1 MRHITYVD
9 PGVMSY
15 DESLAANIAGL
26 QHGPLPTPN
35 PNDRI
40 GLYLGNLAG
49 IVKKNV
55 LPKTPLSRVE
65 KYLAYICGVYN
76 EYPYAPQNE
85 IELYLAAIAGV
96 YNENLPEPQTRLG
109 YLLKIIA
116 DNGEDYIVS
125 SQWGEVIT
133 VYNTIGRKFDGFR
146 LFGRSAQKT
155 YSGSNILN
163 RHFLSTHSV
172 SSGLRAIYIDALS
185 LVSFDGVFDS
195 DYNHVRPYVYIALKN
210 LEVGC
215 IYRAITDNSK
225 IECSIRT
232 VTSNENGTNNPQI
245 TVTQE
250 VISKGVCVLFLLNT
264 TTFKVGDKAHE
275 AAHVMLYKVAGSE
288 TLTIEPYTGEKSS
301 PNPDYPQDI
310 VSVGESVNLLDGMMW
325 YPGFIED
332 TPGSIPDIVS
342 DSSNPKAVYSDPIPL
357 VAETTYSFVID
368 KTHSS
373 NYSLKTF
380 SSSGVLISNDKKDTA
395 FVPVQNEDYCRIQ
408 YLDVAAADLTNDRF
422 HIEDTTIIVQESGG
436 NLFNIEDAEIIKIPG
451 VTIVKDESGFLING
465 ILESSNKYH
474 VFYSENIKLV
484 NGRYYIPGYDNSPI
498 GHSDVVITY
507 HDGSTKAVQS
517 GAILM
522 DDSVKKSTIQIRFI
536 LKCENGL
543 VTYNDFH
550 LSFQIFREAT
560 PYPPNVYKGI
570 KLLNYPTLNGLPGIK
585 IIDSLL
591 PYYTPNYTDKN
602 GVNWYCDEI
611 DFARGV
617 YIARLDRKRITL
629 HKNIHS
635 QYYNGYR
642 YVTYQT
648 EQDFSNALLE
658 SESIMLSSK
667 FKYNINAGLAN
678 AKDNQ
683 PGIRINRDYNMAV
696 AELCDTPIDEAPT
709 TIETEIIYAITPIE
723 TPLSPEIIAKFQ
735 EFMMYGEVTQVYNDA
750 DAMMELKYR
759 VKNISKYRM
768 QRRSSSRE

>member
-1 MRHITYVD
+1 MSRITYVD

-35 PNDRI
+35 PTDRI

-49 IVKKNV
+49 VVGQNA

-96 YNENLPEPQTRLG
+96 YNGNLSEPQTRLG

-116 DNGEDYIVS
+116 DNGEDYTLS

-133 VYNTIGRKFDGFR
+133 AYNTIERRFDGFR
-146 LFGRSAQKT
+146 LFGKSRQRMYT
-155 YSGSNILN
+155 GSNIFPEIIFDN
-163 RHFLSTHSV
+163 IFTTNM
-172 SSGLRAIYIDALS
+172 GLRACITRDLCLAA
-185 LVSFDGVFDS
+185 FDGVYNV
-195 DYNHVRPYVYIALKN
+195 DYS
-210 LEVGC
+210 GT
-215 IYRAITDNSK
+215 RAVVFIDNVK
-225 IECSIRT
+225 F
-232 VTSNENGTNNPQI
+232 ENGALYRCASDNPKLEPQFVLHYIDSSVKYVNGFVMSEEINTIQFRVILNIVNFKTGDEVHESGHIII
-245 TVTQE
+245 T
-250 VISKGVCVLFLLNT
+250 KNRA
-264 TTFKVGDKAHE
+264 D
-275 AAHVMLYKVAGSE
+275 
-288 TLTIEPYTGEKSS
+288 LTMEPYTGEKPS

-310 VSVGESVNLLDGMMW
+310 VSVGESENLLDGVMW

-357 VAETTYSFVID
+357 VTGKTYSFKTG

-380 SSSGVLISNDKKDTA
+380 SSSGVLISNDKEA
-395 FVPVQNEDYCRIQ
+395 NSFVPAQNEDYCRIQ

-422 HIEDTTIIVQESGG
+422 YVENTNITVQESGG
-436 NLFNIEDAEIIKIPG
+436 NLFNIEDAAITKIPG

-465 ILESSNKYH
+465 ILESPNTYH
-474 VFYSENIKLV
+474 VFYSGNIKLV
-484 NGRYYIPGYDNSPI
+484 NGRYYISGYDNSPI
-498 GHSDVVITY
+498 GHTDAIITY
-507 HDGSTKAVQS
+507 HDGSTKTVQS
-517 GAILM
+517 GAILI

-536 LKCENGL
+536 LVCKNGL

-560 PYPPNVYKGI
+560 PYPPNVYKDI
-570 KLLNYPTLNGLPGIK
+570 KSLNYPTLNGLLGIK

-629 HKNIHS
+629 HKNVHS

-642 YVTYQT
+642 YVTYPT

-658 SESIMLSSK
+658 TESIMLSSK
-667 FKYNINAGLAN
+667 FKYNINAGSAN
-678 AKDNQ
+678 TKDNQ

-696 AELCDTPIDEAPT
+696 AELYDTPIDEAPT

-759 VKNISKYRM
+759 VKNVSKYRM